1 MLLNAKGLTKQ
12 FPGVIALEGVDF
24 AADSGEV
31 HALVGA
37 NGAGKSTL
45 MNLLSGV
52 FEPSAGEI
60 LIDGAPVKFDAP
72 RDAVD
77 CGVSTVYQEFSSIP
91 QLTVA
96 QNIFLGREPANRFGL
111 LDLTALRTDARAV
124 LDRYH
129 LDIDE
134 MVLVEDLSV
143 AKQQL
148 VEIARALSVQA
159 RILILDEP
167 TAVLSLHEQEN
178 LFNIIDN
185 LKHQGMLIL
194 YVSHRMEEIFSISDR
209 VTVLRDGHH
218 IATMNTAETNHASIV
233 HMMIGH
239 EVVQSAGLPPV
250 EEGKE
255 VLEVDLGAGRRGFR
269 MRHGEVLGITGLV
282 GAGRTEMARQLIGL
296 EADDGASSSII
307 IDGQKIVL
315 KSPEHALRNGIVYL
329 TEDRKRDG
337 LFSNLSILKNVTAG
351 ALDRF
356 SVLGFLRPSD
366 ERRDGG
372 FILERLHLVSGSLN
386 APVRELSG
394 GNQQKVVFGRAL
406 LCNPRVLICD
416 EPTRGVD
423 VGAKEEIYRLLV
435 ELAGQGVAVIFISSE
450 LKELLS
456 TTHRLLVMH
465 EGKIVADM
473 PTSETTEEKVLL
485 AATGMAE

>member
-1 MLLNAKGLTKQ
+1 MLLNAKGLTKR

-52 FEPSAGEI
+52 FKPTAGEI
-60 LIDGAPVKFDAP
+60 LIDDAPVKFDVP

-77 CGVSTVYQEFSSIP
+77 CGISTVYQEFSSIP

-96 QNIFLGREPANRFGL
+96 QNIFLGREPANRIGL
-111 LDLTALRTDARAV
+111 LDIAALKADARAV
-124 LDRYH
+124 LERYH
-129 LDIDE
+129 LELDE
-134 MVLVEDLSV
+134 TALVEDLSI

-185 LKHQGMLIL
+185 LKNQGMLIL

-209 VTVLRDGHH
+209 VTVLRDGGH
-218 IATMNTAETNHASIV
+218 IATLNTAETNHASIV

-239 EVVQSAGLPPV
+239 EVVQSVGLAPI
-250 EEGKE
+250 EEE
-255 VLEVDLGAGRRGFR
+255 NEILEVDLGVGQRGFR
-269 MRHGEVLGITGLV
+269 IHHGEVLGITGLV
-282 GAGRTEMARQLIGL
+282 GAGRTETAHQLIGL
-296 EADDGASSSII
+296 GVDDGVSII
-307 IDGQKIVL
+307 IDGHKIVP
-315 KSPEHALRNGIVYL
+315 KSPEQALRNGIVYL

-337 LFSNLSILKNVTAG
+337 LFSNLSILNNVTAA
-351 ALDRF
+351 ALNRF
-356 SVLGFLRPSD
+356 STLGFLRPSN

-372 FILERLHLVSGSLN
+372 SILERLHLVSGSLN

-465 EGKIVADM
+465 EGKVVADM
-473 PTSETTEEKVLL
+473 PTDEATEEKVLL
-485 AATGMAE
+485 AATGMAV